1 MYSTERLAE
10 AVGALATR
18 VREPELRA
26 QLHALDGIV
35 RNLAIP
41 APDPAQGAELEAAL
55 RAAMDDDDEAAAIAA
70 MRRLAALERAP
81 LQPVDWSSASGG

>member
-1 MYSTERLAE
+1 MYSTERLAD
-10 AVGALATR
+10 AVGALASR

-26 QLHALDGIV
+26 QLHALDGII
-35 RNLAIP
+35 RNVAVP
-41 APDPAQGAELEAAL
+41 APDPAQRAAHEAAL
-55 RAAMDDDDEAAAIAA
+55 RAAMQDGDEVAAIAA